1 MYLCLAPLQIAVASR
16 HLEGCGL
23 HDRFF
28 EALDCRLLAL
38 LYDFGQ
44 LGQNTISPVGHVHFM
59 SPNMD
64 LKVVGCYWVW
74 WQHLECFFQIKP
86 SE

>member
-1 MYLCLAPLQIAVASR
+1 MYPCLAPLHIAVASR

-28 EALDCRLLAL
+28 EALDCQLLAL
-38 LYDFGQ
+38 LYNFGK
-44 LGQNTISPVGHVHFM
+44 LGQNTSSPGGHVHFM

-64 LKVVGCYWVW
+64 LKVVGWCYSWLLLGMVA
-74 WQHLECFFQIKP
+74 K
-86 SE
+86 